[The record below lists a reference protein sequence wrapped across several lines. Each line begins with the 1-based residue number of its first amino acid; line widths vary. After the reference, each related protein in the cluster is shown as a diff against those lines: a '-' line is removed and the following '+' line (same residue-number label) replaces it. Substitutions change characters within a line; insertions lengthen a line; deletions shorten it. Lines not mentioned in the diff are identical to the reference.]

1 MRGDNAFPI
10 DNEGLRKMTNGVT
23 PTPALQP
30 QLSAEVFATFV
41 GMIDQTT
48 LQRIFAGL
56 AVRPHYHLLDSEEL
70 KRIYGVCARPRT
82 RCAADHGGRA
92 SGRHNEPHHSDD
104 RRRQHDER
112 RILVRALVAI
122 GAVGRGREP
131 G

>member
-56 AVRPHYHLLDSEEL
+56 AVATANKVPWATKPPQPGAGIPSFSTSPPRRYAPRPCS
-70 KRIYGVCARPRT
+70 RARSRTKGRT
-82 RCAADHGGRA
+82 R
-92 SGRHNEPHHSDD
+92 
-104 RRRQHDER
+104 
-112 RILVRALVAI
+112 RALD
-122 GAVGRGREP
+122 RQR
-131 G
+131 